1 MTVMI
6 DWITATIPMKHQII
20 NAGNVIELTPDGDVL
35 REYSKRKR
43 VKGSFCSSVS
53 IKTNNVRMK
62 RQGHTVVRD
71 YGEQL
76 YIDGNPAKFLQGHNC
91 FGSNDVSFL
100 LAEMVRQAFTQL
112 DIELPEIAYASIL
125 RGNFELKRIDITA
138 MYELPSASDVDAWI
152 YALSNSA
159 KSRHGLPELT
169 DRTLYFGKRSRR
181 YATKI
186 YSKFRELQSGRK
198 EHALPDFL
206 INTPLLG
213 WVSNKVRIEHVL
225 RAPELKK
232 QAQQRFNR
240 DVLFGKDLKPSV
252 IDSLFTEYLGRIE
265 MSGQMTA
272 TDKQLHTIDTKLRG
286 TYELWRQGLDMRS
299 MMSKATFY
307 RHRAELKEILN
318 IDIALP
324 PKKAQS
330 NVIPLLRPLEAKPA
344 SVPAELLQYQHSN
357 EGKRYATS

>member
-1 MTVMI
+1 MSVMI
-6 DWITATIPMKHQII
+6 DWITAVIPMKHKII
-20 NAGNVIELTPDGDVL
+20 NSGHFIELTPDGECL
-35 REYSKRKR
+35 NEFAKRKR
-43 VKGSFCSSVS
+43 VKGSFCSSIS
-53 IKTNNVRMK
+53 IKTNNVRFNK
-62 RQGHTVVRD
+62 DGIHE

-100 LAEMVRQAFTQL
+100 LSEMVRQAFSSL
-112 DIELPEIAYASIL
+112 DVELTDMALASIL
-125 RGNFELKRIDITA
+125 HGNFEVKRIDITA

-198 EHALPDFL
+198 EHALPNHL
-206 INTPLLG
+206 VNTPLLG
-213 WVSNKVRIEHVL
+213 WTANKVRIEHVL

-232 QAQQRFNR
+232 QAQNLFNR
-240 DVLFGKDLKPSV
+240 DALFGKDLKPDL
-252 IDSLFTEYLGRIE
+252 INKLFTEYLGRIE

-272 TDKQLHTIDTKLRG
+272 TDKQLHSIDTKLRG
-286 TYELWRQGLDMRS
+286 TYELWRQGLDIRS

-307 RHRAELKEILN
+307 RHRAELKEQLN

-324 PKKAQS
+324 PKQAQS

-344 SVPAELLQYQHSN
+344 SVPAELSQYQLTN
-357 EGKRYATS
+357 EVKQYATG

>member
-1 MTVMI
+1 MI
-6 DWITATIPMKHQII
+6 DWITAVIPMKHKII
-20 NAGNVIELTPDGDVL
+20 NSGHFIELTPDGECL
-35 REYSKRKR
+35 REFAKRKL
-43 VKGSFCSSVS
+43 VKGSYSSVLAL
-53 IKTNNVRMK
+53 KTNNVRTTK
-62 RQGHTVVRD
+62 VDGLYFHD
-71 YGEQL
+71 YGQQL

-91 FGSNDVSFL
+91 FGSNDVCFL
-100 LAEMVRQAFTQL
+100 LSEMVKAAFASL
-112 DIELPEIAYASIL
+112 ELELTDTALASIL
-125 RGNFELKRIDITA
+125 RGNFEVKRIDITA

-198 EHALPDFL
+198 EHALPNHL
-206 INTPLLG
+206 LNTPLLG
-213 WVSNKVRIEHVL
+213 WTANKVRIEHVL

-232 QAQQRFNR
+232 QAQNLFNR
-240 DVLFGKDLKPSV
+240 DSLFGKDLKPDL
-252 IDSLFTEYLGRIE
+252 INSLFTEYLGRIE

-272 TDKQLHTIDTKLRG
+272 TDKQIMQLPNKLRG
-286 TYELWRQGLDMRS
+286 TYTLWRQGLDIRS
-299 MMSKATFY
+299 MLTNGTYY
-307 RHRAELKEILN
+307 RHRRELKETLN

-324 PKKAQS
+324 PKQAQS

-344 SVPAELLQYQHSN
+344 SVPADLKQYQLNN
-357 EGKRYATS
+357 EVKQYATG